1 MLPNANRPAYL
12 NTVYPAS
19 TLFLVSCA
27 FMNYLAHAYLS
38 FGHPEIM
45 VGNMISDFVKGKK
58 KFDYSD
64 VIQKGINL
72 HRAIDTFTDS
82 HAATKEAKEI
92 FRPSYRLYSG
102 AFVDVVYDHFLA
114 NDANEFAEQSLLDFS
129 EQVYTTL
136 DEYVSIFPEKFGHMF
151 PYMKQHNWLFNY
163 RNKWGTEK
171 SLGGVV
177 RRALY
182 LEESDTA
189 YRLFEEH
196 YQPLEEC
203 YRHFWA
209 DMKPFAHTEFEMLL
223 SGK

>member
-1 MLPNANRPAYL
+1 
-12 NTVYPAS
+12 
-19 TLFLVSCA
+19 
-27 FMNYLAHAYLS
+27 MNYLAHAYLS
-38 FGHPEIM
+38 FGHPEIL

-58 KFDYSD
+58 KFDYSAG
-64 VIQKGINL
+64 IQKGIAL
-72 HRAIDTFTDS
+72 HRAIDSFTDN
-82 HAATKEAKEI
+82 HPATKEAKEI

-114 NDANEFAEQSLLDFS
+114 TDANEFAEGSLLSFS
-129 EQVYTTL
+129 HQVYATL
-136 DEYVSIFPEKFGHMF
+136 DEYVYLFPESFVRMY

-182 LEESDTA
+182 LQESDTA

-196 YQPLEEC
+196 YQPLQEC
-203 YRHFWA
+203 YRQFWA
-209 DMKPFAHTEFEMLL
+209 DLKPFARSEFERSLASDPL
-223 SGK
+223 